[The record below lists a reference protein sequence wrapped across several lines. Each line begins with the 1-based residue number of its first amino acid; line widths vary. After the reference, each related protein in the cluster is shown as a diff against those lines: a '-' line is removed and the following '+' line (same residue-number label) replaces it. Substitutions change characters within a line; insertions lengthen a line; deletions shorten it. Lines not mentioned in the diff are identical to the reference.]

1 MDEILSNTTMY
12 LLLSILNYVT
22 AAWLCVVPLAG
33 FSAGWFTFGKLNWLV
48 KTIVM
53 IAGMGLLIGAGAIY
67 KHPEFAIM
75 SMAVQDSAE
84 LGKSAK
90 AASMIWFLING
101 VTGLAFL
108 GYAFVKQKDL
118 FKYVTVIATAGALW
132 GSHIVWNTM
141 PGFGHLAT
149 VYGFF
154 SFNLIMGGFLV
165 LYPFL
170 FGKEDLQYKRAIYFS
185 AGLFY
190 SAATIAGYNQYGMAK
205 DTAYQDSH
213 QAGWSGGITT
223 QQEGLKSATSAEEAL
238 KRQQEM
244 GVTANEHW

>member
-1 MDEILSNTTMY
+1 MDELLSNTAMY
-12 LLLSILNYVT
+12 LVLSILNYVT
-22 AAWLCVVPLAG
+22 AAWLCVVPLAD
-33 FSAGWFTFGKLNWLV
+33 FSKKWFTFGKLNWLV
-48 KTIVM
+48 KTVVM
-53 IAGMGLLIGAGAIY
+53 IGGMGLLIGTGAIW

-75 SMAVQDSAE
+75 SMATQDTPE
-84 LGKSAK
+84 LGKTAK
-90 AASMIWFLING
+90 AASMVWFLING
-101 VTGLAFL
+101 ATGLAFL
-108 GYAFVKQKDL
+108 GYAFLKQKDL
-118 FKYVTVIATAGALW
+118 FKYVTIIATVGALW

-154 SFNLIMGGFLV
+154 SFNLIMAGFLV

-170 FGKEDLQYKRAIYFS
+170 FGKDDLQYKRAIYFS

-190 SAATIAGYNQYGMAK
+190 SAVTIAGYNQYGMAK

-213 QAGWSGGITT
+213 QAGWEGGITT
-223 QQEGLKSATSAEEAL
+223 QQDALQSATSAEEAMA
-238 KRQQEM
+238 RQAEM